1 MGKLRIIPK
10 LLQKSTWTG
19 LGLIAAA
26 VAGYLSKDPTLHLS
40 LTGAFTAVLGGVG
53 LIFADDVTTKPAVDD
68 LNLPM
73 GGGS

>member
-1 MGKLRIIPK
+1 MGKVRIIPK

-26 VAGYLSKDPTLHLS
+26 IAGFLSQDPTLHLS
-40 LTGAFTAVLGGVG
+40 LTGAITAIIGGVG
-53 LIFADDVTTKPAVDD
+53 LIFADDMTTKPAVDD